1 MSTQVGTTKMSA
13 DVEVEIVSAK
23 EWQKLQQEH
32 AHLRSIL
39 QELRIYFHAQ
49 GRRPEECY
57 EMSLIDDA
65 LMFGPEK
72 SNDL

>member
-1 MSTQVGTTKMSA
+1 MSTQVGQTKMSA
-13 DVEVEIVSAK
+13 DVELVVVSAK
-23 EWQKLQQEH
+23 EWRKLQQEH
-32 AHLRSIL
+32 AHLRSTL

-65 LMFGPEK
+65 LK
-72 SNDL
+72 T